1 MTQKNAVP
9 CEPKGRNDHARC
21 KILGQILDRI
31 ANKWTVMIVSS
42 LAEGPVRFN
51 ALQRNVEGI
60 SHRMLTLTLR
70 GLEADG
76 LVRRTVYPTVPPKV
90 EYELTGIG
98 QSLISPLKALL
109 DWVENNQLLISD
121 KQLMN
126 GEAVFTD
133 A

>member
-1 MTQKNAVP
+1 
-9 CEPKGRNDHARC
+9 
-21 KILGQILDRI
+21 
-31 ANKWTVMIVSS
+31 
-42 LAEGPVRFN
+42 
-51 ALQRNVEGI
+51 
-60 SHRMLTLTLR
+60 MLTLTLR